1 MVYGTRFEI
10 GRGVIL
16 TEGSNPSLSANTPTQ
31 TFWVGV
37 LAFQGGPR
45 TPCRRQRGL
54 TAEFCEAQNLHLTRA
69 AHTAGT
75 ERSVVNP
82 SLSASYYASVPKA
95 TNDKP

>member
-31 TFWVGV
+31 KIWVGV
-37 LAFQGGPR
+37 LALKGR
-45 TPCRRQRGL
+45 TKNPLPQVTGFDCRVLRNAKTFTT
-54 TAEFCEAQNLHLTRA
+54 TAQ

-75 ERSVVNP
+75 
-82 SLSASYYASVPKA
+82 
-95 TNDKP
+95 